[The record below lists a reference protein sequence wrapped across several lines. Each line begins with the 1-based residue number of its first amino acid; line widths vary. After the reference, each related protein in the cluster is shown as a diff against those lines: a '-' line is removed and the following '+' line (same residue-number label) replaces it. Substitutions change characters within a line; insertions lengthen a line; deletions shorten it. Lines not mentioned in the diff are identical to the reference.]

1 MTSIDAPPWT
11 TREATDDEL
20 DAAGAVVCAAYAA
33 DGHASAEYH
42 RVLADARARAKE
54 ATVVVAVTAAGQV
67 VGSVTFALAG
77 SPWADVAT
85 DGEAEFRMLGVLP
98 SHRGLG
104 VGGAL
109 SRWCIDRA
117 RASGRRRIVISSQPE
132 MTSAHRMYLAL
143 GFVRRPDLD
152 WSPVPGVDLLG
163 FSLEL

>member
-1 MTSIDAPPWT
+1 VTSIDAPPWT

-85 DGEAEFRMLGVLP
+85 DGEAEFRMLG
-98 SHRGLG
+98 
-104 VGGAL
+104 GAL